1 MPKMKTNKSAAK
13 RFKRAGSGAMRH
25 ARANRRHLL
34 TKKAPKRM
42 RQLRGSAGMIRG
54 DAVRASRML
63 PYA

>member
-13 RFKRAGSGAMRH
+13 RFKRAGGGALRR

-42 RQLRGSAGMIRG
+42 RQLRGSVGMAPG
-54 DAVRASRML
+54 DAVRADRMM